1 MIKFVTLGVPGFH
14 CLWPSFPTCSTRI
27 TNFLLYANGGSV
39 GLLMQMTDRNR
50 SFRKRVFTGYN
61 PLITFAYQLI
71 YPNWL
76 HPHHRSKP
84 AMFHINVQAK
94 VIKVWALPRS
104 LATTYGIIGYFL
116 FLRVLRCFSSPAYR
130 DLFLYIQKSATRH
143 NSSWVSPFGHLR
155 IKVYLATPRSFS
167 QLITSFIGILRQGIL
182 CVRLCN
188 FLRPLNK
195 FNG

>member
-1 MIKFVTLGVPGFH
+1 
-14 CLWPSFPTCSTRI
+14 
-27 TNFLLYANGGSV
+27 
-39 GLLMQMTDRNR
+39 MQMTDQ
-50 SFRKRVFTGYN
+50 SDCSQSVSRKKVFTGYN

-71 YPNWL
+71 YLNGL
-76 HPHHRSKP
+76 HPYHRSKP
-84 AMFHINVQAK
+84 VIFHINVQAK

-130 DLFLYIQKSATRH
+130 DPFLYIQKGATRH

-188 FLRPLNK
+188 FLRLLTDK
-195 FNG
+195 SARVDYASTSYW